1 MRKNLGIA
9 LTLFLIQAVHVQASQ
24 PSTAFDQHGVIIDV
38 RTFFKSTDQA
48 RTPEEIAHGDIAN
61 RALATTVG
69 VYSFLETP
77 ENQSQLA
84 QMVPGTVVRIQGQL
98 LEKGALVHIDTV
110 TKASQISLD
119 LDLAGLRNNAGQ
131 KVSLKGANKCQC
143 GLAVEDLPHSCLLGH
158 LHHLEAE
165 DGKIYHY
172 LPFAQGQDIFLGKD
186 SHFKAVEVEGRVFPG
201 QFLLLDAV
209 KIAQN

>member
-1 MRKNLGIA
+1 MNKNIGIA
-9 LTLFLIQAVHVQASQ
+9 LALFLFQAIHVQASQ
-24 PSTAFDQHGVIIDV
+24 PSTAFDQYGVIVDIS
-38 RTFFKSTDQA
+38 TFFKSTAQT
-48 RTPEEIAHGDIAN
+48 RTPEEAAHRDVAN
-61 RALATTVG
+61 RALATAAG
-69 VYSFLETP
+69 IYSFLETP

-98 LEKGALVHIDTV
+98 LAKGALVHIDTL
-110 TKASQISLD
+110 TTASQVSLD
-119 LDLAGLRNNAGQ
+119 LDLAGLRNNTGQ
-131 KVSLKGANKCQC
+131 KISLKGTNKCQC

-165 DGKIYHY
+165 NGKIYHY

-201 QFLLLDAV
+201 QFLLLDV
-209 KIAQN
+209 VTLAQN